1 MKYFTKILMGS
12 ILSIIIVSESFAS
25 WNPSP
30 VEKRLIE
37 HCPKSDDNNYVKC
50 ITFVYIL
57 NKQVLSPK
65 ELDGYANAVE
75 QEYALSK
82 EIKEKGEVASQGEID
97 NVLTPTNKW
106 ENGLSKEKRSKFGEA
121 HVYAG
126 FEFSAYN
133 FTELHKELSKATSK
147 QAVEKYESKKVNAEA
162 GIKCV
167 SNSDCAKD
175 EYCTGEH
182 KCADNGGNIQI
193 RKNVP
198 EIGNVWLSSQR
209 MDWESAKN
217 YCLSHNKE
225 LLDISGNKLQCYESG
240 TSIPFKDKQ
249 TGYCCAKNQDCKTNG
264 ENGKPVQILLDDKAG
279 TAKRTD
285 GFYRYYS
292 NSGNH
297 MGKQIYTLPA
307 LEIWFNKP
315 EGENSVLYLTYN
327 GEIKQHNEDE
337 RYIAYAACVDSNG
350 NIIEKGYKKIMN
362 LMPKKN

>member
-1 MKYFTKILMGS
+1 MGS

-30 VEKRLIE
+30 VEKRLLG
-37 HCPKSDDNNYVKC
+37 HCPGLGDNDYVKC
-50 ITFVYIL
+50 ITFVYVL
-57 NKQVLSPK
+57 NKQVLSSK
-65 ELDGYANAVE
+65 ELEGYADAVE

-82 EIKEKGEVASQGEID
+82 EVR
-97 NVLTPTNKW
+97 
-106 ENGLSKEKRSKFGEA
+106 ENGFLDGWVGKITSPTDKWKETLNEETRDKFDEA
-121 HVYAG
+121 FIYAN

-133 FTELHKELSKATSK
+133 LLKLNEEERKIIAK
-147 QAVEKYESKKVNAEA
+147 QTAEKYEAKRVNAEA
-162 GIKCV
+162 GIKCM
-167 SNSDCAKD
+167 SNSDCTKD
-175 EYCTGEH
+175 EYCTGQH
-182 KCADNGGNIQI
+182 KCVDNGGNIQI

-198 EIGNVWLSSQR
+198 EIGNVWLSSKR